1 MKFNKDALQIIIKHV
16 KDPIRPLLRHFHA
29 RSCSRY
35 CAGDVGYGVC
45 IGAESDGIADGL
57 LVRIRLKTAANSLG
71 TALRA
76 RIVLRACCPVLG
88 YGLVEVIT
96 EVDLTIFIS

>member
-35 CAGDVGYGVC
+35 CAGDVGYGV
-45 IGAESDGIADGL
+45 GIADGL

>member
-1 MKFNKDALQIIIKHV
+1 MKFNKDALQFIIEHV
-16 KDPIRPLLRHFHA
+16 KDPIGPLLRHLHA

-57 LVRIRLKTAANSLG
+57 LVGICLKPAADRLWAT
-71 TALRA
+71 LRTY
-76 RIVLRACCPVLG
+76 IVL
-88 YGLVEVIT
+88 
-96 EVDLTIFIS
+96 